1 MKRKYKAKAAV
12 SFLLALCI
20 SLTALGQGVS
30 QDVRVTASEAEQNRQ
45 GIKESKA
52 KISELEKKQE
62 ELDKKISG
70 TKDDISEQKENQ
82 KAISEQIDTVSETIT
97 ALNESIIALDKQID
111 ELTEEIA
118 KQQQAIA
125 LKKDE
130 IEQGVKDFG
139 GRLRALYVAGSESYT
154 EILLGATDFYDML
167 MKIELIK
174 RVASHDST
182 ELDRLIAIKDE
193 YEAQLSVLEKNQAE
207 LKKASSELDT
217 QRQKS
222 EEQKQKLAKLY
233 TESEEIIA
241 GLEKAEAAYE
251 KNKEQIVA
259 EQEQYEDELAA
270 LYKKEEERKAR
281 EAEEAE
287 RKRREAEEAE
297 RKRLEAEQAA
307 QQQSYEENDTSN
319 ASNDSQ
325 SDESYSA
332 PVSNSGFMWPVPGQ
346 YGITS
351 YMGWRWGAFH
361 KGIDISTW
369 GIRGSAVV
377 ASSSGTVIVA
387 CNECTHDWPKDGSC
401 GCGGGY
407 GNHVIIDHGNGYW
420 TLYGHMQYASVSVGD
435 HVEQGQKIGA
445 VGTTGWSTGDHCH
458 FEVRLN
464 GNPVDPTQYVSY

>member
-20 SLTALGQGVS
+20 SLTALGQGGS
-30 QDVRVTASEAEQNRQ
+30 QGVRVTASEAEQNRQ

-62 ELDKKISG
+62 ELDKKISD

-82 KAISEQIDTVSETIT
+82 KAIQEQIDTVSETIT

-111 ELTEEIA
+111 ELTAEIGE
-118 KQQQAIA
+118 QQEAIA
-125 LKKDE
+125 LKKGE

-174 RVASHDST
+174 RVADHDSA

-193 YEAQLSVLEKNQAE
+193 YETQLSVLEQNQAE

-217 QRQKS
+217 QRKKS
-222 EEQKQKLAKLY
+222 EGQKQKLAKLY
-233 TESEEIIA
+233 TESEDIIA

-251 KNKEQIVA
+251 KNKEKIMA

-307 QQQSYEENDTSN
+307 QQQSYEDETSY
-319 ASNDSQ
+319 DSE
-325 SDESYSA
+325 SSESYSA

-351 YMGWRWGAFH
+351 YMGWRWGAYH

-369 GIRGSAVV
+369 GIRGSTVV

-420 TLYGHMQYASVSVGD
+420 TLYAHMQYASVSVGE

-464 GNPVDPTQYVSY
+464 GEPVDPTQYVSY

>member
-62 ELDKKISG
+62 ELDKKISD

-82 KAISEQIDTVSETIT
+82 KAIQEQIDTVSETIT

-174 RVASHDST
+174 RVANHDST

-297 RKRLEAEQAA
+297 RKRREAEQAA